1 MRIIIACLSILLINN
16 YLSAQEIPIDSL
28 ENIIL
33 EEVIVL
39 PSGQDDLKLENKS
52 LGSIDNYLEKSSA
65 VNMIK
70 RGAYA
75 WEPMLQGMSSERSVL
90 TIDGMRIYGACTDKM
105 DPITSYVEITNL
117 SKVNIQNAQ
126 AGSEHGA
133 TRSEEHTSELQSR
146 GHLVCRLL
154 LEQKNIQAV

>member
-75 WEPMLQGMSSERSVL
+75 WEPMLHGMSSERSTL
-90 TIDGMRIYGACTDKM
+90 
-105 DPITSYVEITNL
+105 
-117 SKVNIQNAQ
+117 
-126 AGSEHGA
+126 
-133 TRSEEHTSELQSR
+133 RSEEHTSELQSR
-146 GHLVCRLL
+146 GHL
-154 LEQKNIQAV
+154 

>member
-1 MRIIIACLSILLINN
+1 
-16 YLSAQEIPIDSL
+16 
-28 ENIIL
+28 
-33 EEVIVL
+33 
-39 PSGQDDLKLENKS
+39 
-52 LGSIDNYLEKSSA
+52 
-65 VNMIK
+65 MIK

-133 TRSEEHTSELQSR
+133 TVAGSFDLVRKKEGFRRSEERRVGKEYRTRR
-146 GHLVCRLL
+146 GR
-154 LEQKNIQAV
+154 